1 MKIIFKTFLKYYL
14 KAITKIVL
22 LIHRPYIIAIAGST
36 NKTFVKDEINK
47 ILRKKGFSVRSNIKS
62 FNTAIGLP
70 LAILNL
76 PSGYNKYI
84 DWLPATLKAP
94 LAIFKLNFP
103 KFLVLELGISNPDD
117 MKYLLSLIRPKIA
130 IITDITQRY
139 LDAFGSMTKLVGEY
153 RYFIKKINK
162 NGLVILNYDNIKIRE
177 LANISQTPVIFFGT
191 SKEADWSGELI
202 SHDEKGQLIKINNNN
217 KIFEH
222 LINRHG
228 DHHIYSV
235 LIGFIIKDYV
245 AQKI

>member
-1 MKIIFKTFLKYYL
+1 MKNIFKILLKYYF
-14 KAITKIVL
+14 KSITKIVL
-22 LIHRPYIIAIAGST
+22 LIHRPYIIAITGST
-36 NKTFVKDEINK
+36 NKTFAKDEINK
-47 ILRKKGFSVRSNIKS
+47 ILREKKFSVRSNIKS

-76 PSGYNKYI
+76 PSGYNQYL
-84 DWLPATLKAP
+84 DWLPAILKAP
-94 LAIFKLNFP
+94 LIIFDFNFP
-103 KFLVLELGISNPDD
+103 KFLVLELGISNPGD
-117 MKYLLSLIRPKIA
+117 MKYLLSLICPKIA

-153 RYFIKKINK
+153 RYFVKKINK
-162 NGLVILNYDNIKIRE
+162 KGLVILNYDNIKIRE
-177 LANISQTPVIFFGT
+177 LANISPAPVIFFGT

-202 SHDEKGQLIKINNNN
+202 SHNEKGQLVKIKNKE
-217 KIFEH
+217 KIFEY

-235 LIGFIIKDYV
+235 LISLIIKDYV